1 MMEATQT
8 VSAKLNGTRKAAILL
23 ITLGDKAASEV
34 LRCLPSSEVQRITAA
49 ISEIDYVSYE
59 TSMQVLEEFNKLL
72 TAQEYLT
79 LGGPEYAEKLLE
91 KAFGDSEAK
100 LLLNQALHGQEIK
113 ALDLSDLSRSDP
125 HQLVKLIED
134 EQPQTLA
141 LILAHLGSKIGSSL
155 LTLLPEEI
163 RASIMERLARM
174 GQLSGETVQRV
185 LLGLQ
190 GKFQSMGRQ
199 DNRFAY
205 GGATAVAGILNE
217 MDPTQS
223 KTILETF
230 EQNDPNL
237 ALAIRDAM
245 FTFEDLLTVPE
256 KSIREG
262 LGAIDK
268 KTLAVALK
276 GVSEDLKDHIFKC
289 MSSRAVEM
297 LKEDMESLGPMRVRD
312 VAKAQSEIVNALR
325 QLESEGKITLRS
337 EEEDAFVV

>member
-1 MMEATQT
+1 METAQS
-8 VSAKLNGTRKAAILL
+8 VSSKLNGTQKAAILL

-34 LRCLPSSEVQRITAA
+34 LRCLPFNEVQRITAE
-49 ISEIDYVSYE
+49 ISKVDYVSHE
-59 TSMQVLEEFNKLL
+59 TSLQVLEEFDKLL

-79 LGGPEYAEKLLE
+79 LGGTEYAEKLLE
-91 KAFGDSEAK
+91 KAFGESEAK
-100 LLLNQALHGQEIK
+100 LLLSQALHGQEMK
-113 ALDLSDLSRSDP
+113 TLDLSDLSKTDP
-125 HQLVKLIED
+125 RQLVKLIED

-141 LILAHLGSKIGSSL
+141 LIMAHLGSKIGSSL
-155 LTLLPEEI
+155 LALLPEET
-163 RASIMERLARM
+163 RASIMERLAKM

-199 DNRFAY
+199 DNRLAY

-217 MDPTQS
+217 MDSTQS
-223 KTILETF
+223 KVILETF
-230 EQNDPNL
+230 EQNDPDL

-262 LGAIDK
+262 LAVIDK

-276 GVSEDLKDHIFKC
+276 GVSEDLKSHIFKC
-289 MSSRAVEM
+289 MSSRAVDM
-297 LKEDMESLGPMRVRD
+297 LKEDMDSLGPMRVRD

-337 EEEDAFVV
+337 EEDDAFVV